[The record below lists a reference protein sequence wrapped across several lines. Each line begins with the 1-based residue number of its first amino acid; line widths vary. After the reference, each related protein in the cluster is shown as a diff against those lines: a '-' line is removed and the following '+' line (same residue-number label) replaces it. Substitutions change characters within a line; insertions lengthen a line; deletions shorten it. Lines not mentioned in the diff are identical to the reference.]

1 VKNLVAFVF
10 LNLFSM
16 LGCGTSG
23 SESAY
28 PRAGTPTAEEQQC
41 SRDRECVLVDECCE
55 CALGGTRAA
64 VRADAVQSLEAAAD
78 ERCASRT
85 CAADEERGPH
95 RSCSATGAVCRGGRC
110 IPQL

>member
-1 VKNLVAFVF
+1 VKNSIAF
-10 LNLFSM
+10 LFFFA
-16 LGCGTSG
+16 LACGNSG
-23 SESAY
+23 GGGGSSY

-41 SRDRECVLVDECCE
+41 SRDSECTLVDECCE

-64 VRADAVQSLEAAAD
+64 VRADAVEALEASAD
-78 ERCASRT
+78 ERCANRE

-95 RSCSATGAVCRGGRC
+95 RSCGATAAVCRGGRC